1 MLSTLDSLKREDFA
15 IGVIAVA
22 LGVGVAQV
30 SSQVRPSDKPAPLGD
45 SCESAQC
52 MHLSSKQGKG
62 RLAI

>member
-30 SSQVRPSDKPAPLGD
+30 TAQVRPPDIRGASIEHILRLTNAC
-45 SCESAQC
+45 SCA
-52 MHLSSKQGKG
+52 
-62 RLAI
+62 